1 MIELVIADRCTR
13 CSACVSVCPTNVFD
27 AADGAPPVIARKG
40 DCQTCFMCELYC
52 PADALYVAPD
62 CEQSEQ
68 VDAAEILQTRW
79 LGVFRRDS
87 GWGEWAGDPRY
98 SNEHWQMDRVFARAR
113 GGVTAL
119 TPSPGPADAAAPLG
133 TSGRLK

>member
-1 MIELVIADRCTR
+1 MIELVIADRCS
-13 CSACVSVCPTNVFD
+13 CCEACVSVCPTNVFD
-27 AADGAPPVIARKG
+27 TTHGAPPVIARKS

-52 PADALYVAPD
+52 PAAALYVAPD

-68 VDAAEILQTRW
+68 VDEAEILRSGW

-98 SNEHWQMDRVFARAR
+98 SNEHWQMERVFARAR
-113 GGVTAL
+113 GATTL
-119 TPSPGPADAAAPLG
+119 LSPEPADAAAPLKP
-133 TSGRLK
+133 SGG